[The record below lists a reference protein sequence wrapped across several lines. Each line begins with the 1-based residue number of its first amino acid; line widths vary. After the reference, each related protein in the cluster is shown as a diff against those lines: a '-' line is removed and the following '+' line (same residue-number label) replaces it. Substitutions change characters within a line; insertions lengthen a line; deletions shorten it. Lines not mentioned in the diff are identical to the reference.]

1 MRPLYLLSAFFLL
14 FFSSNTHAQLTNGT
28 QTLGGFGGIRMGFY
42 KNKQTTST
50 QFSYS
55 NYIGFS
61 PTYAYFKN
69 KFLIGATVGSGI
81 DWSRYKNDD
90 ALNPSTLSYHTFT
103 YNFNPY
109 LRYYTVNNSKYA
121 HFAFADINLYGTLSN
136 RTFQIGNNFVKVNDP
151 FNFTWKAGI
160 GGHKVLNKNFVA
172 EGVLYYGSEG
182 NIAFQANLRHFYT
195 SFDKKNQEAP
205 PQYIAKNRWQVAAS
219 FSANNNFNDK
229 TNYVGF
235 YLLGGKMLD
244 NHFMLGSSLSLG
256 FSDFS
261 HSVDANFSLS
271 PFVRYYIP
279 LSSRLFVYPYISAN
293 ANFDSNNYSTIR
305 FNRGVG
311 LQYFMTKNLAL
322 TCTTDGNFEHVKTN
336 SYRRTTANGSL
347 NFGFSYF
354 VK

>member
-1 MRPLYLLSAFFLL
+1 MRLYYFLPVFLHFF
-14 FFSSNTHAQLTNGT
+14 FATNSHAQLTNET
-28 QTLGGFGGIRMGFY
+28 KSLGGSAFIQGNFY
-42 KNKQTTST
+42 KDNYT
-50 QFSYS
+50 QRTQNMSRSVSIYLAPSY
-55 NYIGFS
+55 
-61 PTYAYFKN
+61 AVFKN
-69 KFLIGATVGSGI
+69 NFLFGATIGSGLA
-81 DWSRYKNDD
+81 SYKTKHSNTTNNVER
-90 ALNPSTLSYHTFT
+90 AYINYGFNINPSV
-103 YNFNPY
+103 
-109 LRYYTVNNSKYA
+109 RYYVKNNSKLAY
-121 HFAFADINLYGTLSN
+121 FAFIDAAYYGNLTTQKFANGTPYPL
-136 RTFQIGNNFVKVNDP
+136 FDD
-151 FNFTWKAGI
+151 FNWKAGI
-160 GGHKVLNKNFVA
+160 GGHKVFNKNFVA
-172 EGVLYYGSEG
+172 EGLLYYGSEG
-182 NIAFQANLRHFYT
+182 NIAFQAYLRHFYT

-322 TCTTDGNFEHVKTN
+322 TCTTNGNFEHIKTN